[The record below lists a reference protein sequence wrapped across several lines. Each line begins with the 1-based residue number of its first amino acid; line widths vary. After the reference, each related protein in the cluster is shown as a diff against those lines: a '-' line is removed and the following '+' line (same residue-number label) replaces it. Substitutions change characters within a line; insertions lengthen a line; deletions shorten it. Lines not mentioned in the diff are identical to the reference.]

1 MTTKPISNKQLLE
14 GLLDEESLKKD
25 LVKELFGIGDSPMK
39 KILSKVDRMHKELAA
54 MSLDLEQEAIESD
67 SIKVLYKAMDALEQ
81 LKAKL
86 ELDLN
91 QPISSRTAFPGGL
104 NKKGKEIPGWK
115 PSGEPG
121 IHGGGFPFNP
131 GRFK

>member
-1 MTTKPISNKQLLE
+1 MTTKPITNKQLLE

-25 LVKELFGIGDSPMK
+25 LVKELFGIGDSPLE
-39 KILSKVDRMHKELAA
+39 KIVSKVTRMHKELAA
-54 MSLDLEQEAIESD
+54 ISVDLEQEAIESE
-67 SIKVLYKAMDALEQ
+67 SVKVVYKAMDALEL
-81 LKAKL
+81 LKSKL
-86 ELDLN
+86 YSDM
-91 QPISSRTAFPGGL
+91 QPIDKRTAFPGGI
-104 NKKGKEIPGWK
+104 NKKGKEVPGWK